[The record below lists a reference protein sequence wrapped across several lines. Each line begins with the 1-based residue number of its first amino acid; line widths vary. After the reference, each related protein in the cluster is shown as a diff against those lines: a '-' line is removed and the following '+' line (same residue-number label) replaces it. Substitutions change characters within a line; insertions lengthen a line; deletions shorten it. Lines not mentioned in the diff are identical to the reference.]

1 MSTGTF
7 DANKTQNLSEIEKQ
21 MAVRCVE
28 HAQTYWNLLEK
39 IKPSTLRL
47 TKLDDEMYEDFQA
60 TFPEF
65 AESAGPQSVAKI
77 DEEAMKS
84 PAGKEKWRLFINKYE
99 NKVADYNFGTLIR
112 TDASDEYT
120 QFNTTFVT
128 RLQFYV
134 YEIARCRRGL
144 NDWVYEKAQ
153 KEAAKEKAKKA
164 AESSK

>member
-7 DANKTQNLSEIEKQ
+7 DANKAQNLPEIEKQ

-47 TKLDDEMYEDFQA
+47 TKIDDEMYEDFQA
-60 TFPEF
+60 SFPEF
-65 AESAGPQSVAKI
+65 AESGDPKSVLKI

-99 NKVADYNFGTLIR
+99 NKVADFNFGTLIR
-112 TDASDEYT
+112 TDAADEYT
-120 QFNTTFVT
+120 QFNTTFGT
-128 RLQFYV
+128 YT
-134 YEIARCRRGL
+134 
-144 NDWVYEKAQ
+144 
-153 KEAAKEKAKKA
+153 
-164 AESSK
+164 